1 MKDYGEELF
10 KGTATYYS
18 RYRPIYPATLIRFLI
33 NRFSLNGDG
42 RLLDLGC
49 GTGQLTLRFS
59 DWFEDI
65 VGIDTEQEMINEAK
79 RISVEA
85 RVENIEWIVGELD
98 TFKQQV
104 DKTFKLVTIAKAF
117 HWMNREKE
125 LDTLYEIVDHGG
137 GIAIIDS
144 YSPNQDPSPWQKKVS
159 EVVKQWYG
167 PERRAGKATYSH
179 PKISHQEIVERSK
192 FELEKHNLPSY
203 EQLWTPESILGNLYS
218 TSYGN
223 KRFLGE
229 NVSSFENHLREELLN
244 IDETGI
250 FREKIQVKI
259 ILALK

>member
-1 MKDYGEELF
+1 MNDYGEELF

-49 GTGQLTLRFS
+49 GTGQLTSRFS
-59 DWFEDI
+59 DWFEEI

-79 RISVEA
+79 RISVET

-117 HWMNREKE
+117 HWMNREKV
-125 LDTLYEIVDHGG
+125 LDTLYEIVEHGG

-144 YSPNQDPSPWQKKVS
+144 YSPNQDPLPWQKKVS

-167 PERRAGKATYSH
+167 PERRAGRTTYSH
-179 PKISHQEIVERSK
+179 PTLSHQEIVESSK

-203 EQLWTPESILGNLYS
+203 EQLWTFDSILGNLYS